1 MRSRSGPRSAISVSI
16 ARWNTGQISGVSSRI
31 TKLTMPSLCEAS
43 ATKPECRS
51 MASACPVSVRHFGS
65 MSPFTAMSIA
75 ARGLSVLQHRASA
88 S

>member
-43 ATKPECRS
+43 ATKPEWRS
-51 MASACPVSVRHFGS
+51 MASVCPVSIRHLRIDV
-65 MSPFTAMSIA
+65 A
-75 ARGLSVLQHRASA
+75 LHRDVDRRRAD
-88 S
+88 